1 MPADSKTS
9 AGDRLMK
16 PDPADVPGNGPM
28 TDEQREFADKN
39 HGLLLTFME
48 RQRLDADCYD
58 RLALRYL
65 HAVVRYLTD
74 GALRQYAFSTVLWYH
89 LRSELSNIRSQDRL
103 QQAEAEYDR
112 PPWDPTCE
120 ETVDAALWQQ
130 IERELTFKQC
140 EAVYLRNQGYK
151 NREIA
156 ELCGVRPKAIE
167 KRFGRI
173 RKKLKKKRY

>member
-1 MPADSKTS
+1 MRAGSKNH
-9 AGDRLMK
+9 AGEHETE
-16 PDPADVPGNGPM
+16 PDQTVYHGNGPM
-28 TDEQREFADKN
+28 TDEQREFAEKN
-39 HGLLLTFME
+39 HGLLLAFMDRHE
-48 RQRLDADCYD
+48 LGADCYD

-65 HAVVRYLTD
+65 HTVVRYLTEET
-74 GALRQYAFSTVLWYH
+74 LRQYAFSTVLWYH
-89 LRSELSNIRSQDRL
+89 LRSELSNILRQDRL
-103 QQAEAEYDR
+103 RYLEADYDQ

-120 ETVDAALWQQ
+120 ETINAVLWQH

-167 KRFGRI
+167 KRFHRI
-173 RKKLKKKRY
+173 RKKIRQKEF